1 MKILIIKLGAA
12 GDVLR
17 TTPILN
23 VLTGD
28 IVWITSSDNRVL
40 LGGNERINRCISWE
54 DVEGLA
60 TLEYDLVINLED
72 SITVGQFVQRLKYK
86 YIFGAYLNKSN
97 VLVYTDTSQEWF
109 DLSLI
114 SRFGKEKADELKLQ
128 NRKSYQDM
136 LFRGLGFEFKDEP
149 YYLPLVRSSELIGDI
164 AIADKAG
171 SVWPMKNWAFYSELM
186 TKLQTAGYKV
196 NMLPQRATILEHVAD
211 VQSHKYLI
219 SGDSLPMHIALGS
232 GMKCVTIFQCTSPWE
247 IYDYGL
253 QTKITSPLLERYFYK
268 RTFDQEATTCISV
281 EHVCT
286 AVMSTFGI

>member
-1 MKILIIKLGAA
+1 MKILMIKLGAA

-28 IVWITSSDNRVL
+28 IFWITSSENSVL
-40 LGGNERINRCISWE
+40 LADNKLIKWCVSWE
-54 DVEGLA
+54 EAESLA
-60 TLEYDLVINLED
+60 SLEFDLIINLED
-72 SITVGQFVQRLKYK
+72 SLAVGQFVRRLKYK
-86 YIFGAYLNKSN
+86 HIFGAYLDESN
-97 VLVYTDTSQEWF
+97 VLVYSDTSQEWF

-171 SVWPMKNWAFYSELM
+171 SVWPMKNWAFYSELRV
-186 TKLQTAGYKV
+186 KLQAAGYKV

-253 QTKITSPLLERYFYK
+253 QTKITSPLLDKYFYK
-268 RTFDQEATTCISV
+268 RNFDQEATTCISV
-281 EHVCT
+281 EHVCA
-286 AVMSTFGI
+286 AVMNTFGI